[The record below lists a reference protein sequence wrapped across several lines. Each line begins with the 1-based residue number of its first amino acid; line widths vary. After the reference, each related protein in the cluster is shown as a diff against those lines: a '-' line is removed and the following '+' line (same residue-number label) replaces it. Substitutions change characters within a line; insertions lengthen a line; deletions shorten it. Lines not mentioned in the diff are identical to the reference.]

1 MKSELFLIQT
11 QNIENQQRLCHK
23 TGGNVVGNLVAIEN

>member
-11 QNIENQQRLCHK
+11 QNIENQQRLCRK
-23 TGGNVVGNLVAIEN
+23 IGGNVVGESSSH